1 MKLQQ
6 IRNAFGSISPH
17 SPGISTKKNVAMNAS
32 KDFGGSHLWGNS
44 SIPFGGT
51 LPSRGAHGKCTHL
64 SRCKLFVMFPVPHF
78 LFPLNVRDKH
88 NPWWLHAV
96 VLQEGPSLRWSP
108 KTSGTFGGI
117 DGIEWEATT
126 KFLIWLNLKV
136 CFRSCFYSPVTPTLD
151 YATWQSG
158 RSPLNTAAN
167 ASTVNK
173 CPTGSLPRPPVHT
186 IHGRTDWSAKYGH
199 H

>member
-1 MKLQQ
+1 MISIEGKRVQFQSKKFKLSDCDVRLQQ

-117 DGIEWEATT
+117 DGIE
-126 KFLIWLNLKV
+126 
-136 CFRSCFYSPVTPTLD
+136 
-151 YATWQSG
+151 
-158 RSPLNTAAN
+158 
-167 ASTVNK
+167 
-173 CPTGSLPRPPVHT
+173 
-186 IHGRTDWSAKYGH
+186 
-199 H
+199 